1 MLYLIHTVFAQKRV
15 ESLLHDVQAKYT
27 VNFVYNDT
35 PGTKIV
41 SVVIYDRH
49 YIHRDGYNDVLPRM
63 RRYIRYDG
71 YNDGFY
77 EDASL

>member
-1 MLYLIHTVFAQKRV
+1 MH
-15 ESLLHDVQAKYT
+15 T

-35 PGTKIV
+35 PGTEIV
-41 SVVIYDRH
+41 SVVIDDRH

-63 RRYIRYDG
+63 RRYISCDVYK
-71 YNDGFY
+71 DGFY

>member
-1 MLYLIHTVFAQKRV
+1 MVSTSIHREYRVKRN
-15 ESLLHDVQAKYT
+15 T

-41 SVVIYDRH
+41 SVVIDDRH

-63 RRYIRYDG
+63 RRHIRYDG